1 MEATGSLYSTVL
13 RKLCTGK
20 YLARGIPLPNH
31 QRGCW
36 RKLLVIGA
44 ARHRAL
50 RELVLEE
57 TSGLQIPVAG
67 ETTVLQE
74 PGLELCAVKEPGTE
88 QATQTAGAY

>member
-1 MEATGSLYSTVL
+1 M
-13 RKLCTGK
+13 
-20 YLARGIPLPNH
+20 
-31 QRGCW
+31 
-36 RKLLVIGA
+36 VIGA